1 MLGSVAT
8 LIVVILAVL
17 VIVWIAIRLLSS
29 AYIKTTPTLAFVRT
43 GGLRARGSAR
53 PLVVVNGAAWV
64 FGFLHRIKWVS
75 LETMAIEVRHL
86 DTNALISNDPQY
98 VDLEA
103 RFFIKVADA
112 PESISMAART
122 IGGDMVDEASLRRLA
137 EPKINGA
144 VRDVAATFSLN
155 NLLEK
160 RVDFIKQVQER
171 LRDDLAENGLILESI
186 SLLTL
191 RPTLQG
197 RFSTDDILGAQVARA
212 NSAVIEQAL
221 TEKNRLENLGALERA
236 RQDAQAE
243 RERMGIEEEIEKE
256 RAQRAKNIALVQ
268 ATEDTAAK
276 VTQEAKREEAERAR
290 ILTDRALQEATLENE
305 RVEALRREQLQQ
317 AVETEHVLREQAV
330 AIAEQRRE
338 TQVAQATAEKLAA
351 TRLQIEA
358 DKAREQA
365 LQEALLLAERAA
377 AERDAEIELI
387 NARLEAQKQSI
398 ESRNQV
404 ELEAMRLQEMAEA
417 ERRIAAAQ
425 AEAIQ
430 TRAAAELEV
439 AKMAAIGERERTSA
453 AGLAEVQVAL
463 ERLKVL
469 EREAETTRQKLIAE
483 AEGDKARADALSSHD
498 SIMRDMEMA
507 HINADLLKAIEIAR
521 AEALGE
527 AISGMKMNLFG
538 DAAMAR
544 QLLQL
549 VASAQSVQHIYDAL
563 PPVARNTLDGL
574 AARLGTRTTAGDG
587 HAGQPGISKLLDALA
602 DVVRE
607 RFPDALDDNPTLGH
621 LADLILDSGDSSE
634 DMRTMMHRLHDSPYL
649 RDMPL
654 QTALALARDWLKPE
668 QSGD

>member
-17 VIVWIAIRLLSS
+17 IVGWIAIRLLSS

-75 LETMAIEVRHL
+75 LETMALEVRHL
-86 DTNALISNDPQY
+86 DSNALITNDPQY

-103 RFFIKVADA
+103 RFFIKVADT

-122 IGGDMVDEASLRRLA
+122 IGGDMVDESSLRRLA

-144 VRDVAATFSLN
+144 VRDIAATFSLK

-171 LRDDLAENGLILESI
+171 LRADLAENGLILESI
-186 SLLTL
+186 SILTL

-221 TEKNRLENLGALERA
+221 TEKNRLENLGALDRA
-236 RQDAQAE
+236 RQDALAE

-268 ATEDTAAK
+268 ATEDAAAK

-290 ILTDRALQEATLENE
+290 ILTDRALQEAALENE
-305 RVEALRREQLQQ
+305 RVEAVLREQLQQ

-330 AIAEQRRE
+330 AVAEQRRE

-351 TRLQIEA
+351 TRIQIEA

-365 LQEALLLAERAA
+365 LQEALLLAEKAA

-417 ERRIAAAQ
+417 DRQIATGQ
-425 AEAIQ
+425 AEAIR
-430 TRAAAELEV
+430 TRAAAELEA
-439 AKMAAIGERERTSA
+439 AKMAAIGERERNSA
-453 AGLAEVQVAL
+453 TGLAEVQVAL

-469 EREAETTRQKLIAE
+469 EREADVTRQKLVAE
-483 AEGDKARADALSSHD
+483 AEGEKARAEALSSHE
-498 SIMRDMEMA
+498 SVMREIEMA
-507 HINADLLKAIEIAR
+507 HINADVLKAIEIAR

-538 DAAMAR
+538 DAVMAR

-549 VASAQSVQHIYDAL
+549 VAGAQSVQHVYDAL
-563 PPVARNTLDGL
+563 PPVARDTLDGL
-574 AARLGTRTTAGDG
+574 AARLGSRASDANGHTR
-587 HAGQPGISKLLDALA
+587 QPNISKLLDAL
-602 DVVRE
+602 VTIVKE
-607 RFPDALDDNPTLGH
+607 RFPDALEQNPTLGH
-621 LADLILDSGDSSE
+621 LADRILDAE
-634 DMRTMMHRLHDSPYL
+634 DNPEEIRTMLHRLGDSPYL

-654 QTALALARDWLKPE
+654 QTALALVRDWLKPE
-668 QSGD
+668 KTAD